1 MKIPK
6 SFTRAGKT
14 QEVMV
19 SLVKSDAPAVEVEKN
34 KDFVNSL
41 DFKTWLPF
49 AAKTYHISPHIESY
63 VLRPMPLMPSDLPN
77 RNGIGFQLQ
86 ELVKY
91 QPPPISRQVFKA
103 WTGTPVHYEHEN
115 EDCTTALGV
124 VLDTAL
130 SQIKSF
136 GNGRFWK
143 VMGLVAVDKNKYPD
157 IAQRMLDGRLN
168 TGSMGA
174 LADDFTCSVCGSKA
188 HEHQHMNCSHIT
200 STKHVNWRVVD
211 DHGHKRLAYLN
222 AHSLSPIE
230 FSLVESPAWTP
241 ALSDELLI
249 W

>member
-6 SFTRAGKT
+6 SFTRAGQT

-19 SLVKSDAPAVEVEKN
+19 SLVKSDAQAVDMEKN
-34 KDFVNSL
+34 SDFVNSL

-49 AAKTYHISPHIESY
+49 AAKTYHISGNIEDY
-63 VLRPMPLMPSDLPN
+63 CVRPMPLMPSDLPN
-77 RNGIGFQLQ
+77 RNGIGFPLA

-124 VLDTAL
+124 VFDTAL
-130 SQIKSF
+130 TRITGF
-136 GNGRFWK
+136 GGGKFWK
-143 VMGLVAVDKNKYPD
+143 VMGLVGVDKNKYPD
-157 IAQRMLDGRLN
+157 IANRMLNNQLV

-174 LADDFTCSVCGSKA
+174 LADDFTCSVCGAKA

-200 STKHVNWRVVD
+200 STKHVNWRMVD
-211 DHGHKRLAYLN
+211 DHGRKQLAYLN

-230 FSLVESPAWTP
+230 FSLVESPAWVP
-241 ALSDELLI
+241 ALSEELLL